1 LLVAPAMSEH
11 EFCKPALTALPA
23 PHRASTAGNSEVRSR
38 SGESV
43 ERIFSHE
50 EPTEVV
56 DAEKYGSAVND
67 WFCWFRRGPTAV
79 ATSSV
84 EVADRLGVPGK
95 VSQLLRII
103 QNCLKGLRCAR
114 IEEATCEG

>member
-56 DAEKYGSAVND
+56 DAEKYGSAERLVSLGPSLAEG
-67 WFCWFRRGPTAV
+67 RRCV
-79 ATSSV
+79 V
-84 EVADRLGVPGK
+84 R
-95 VSQLLRII
+95 
-103 QNCLKGLRCAR
+103 
-114 IEEATCEG
+114 

>member
-56 DAEKYGSAVND
+56 DAEKYGSAERLVSLD
-67 WFCWFRRGPTAV
+67 PSLADGRRLVVRGGRRSPQTSGHGLSTSQDYSELLEGIAV
-79 ATSSV
+79 
-84 EVADRLGVPGK
+84 RPH
-95 VSQLLRII
+95 
-103 QNCLKGLRCAR
+103 
-114 IEEATCEG
+114 

>member
-11 EFCKPALTALPA
+11 EFCKPALTALSA
-23 PHRASTAGNSEVRSR
+23 PHRARTAGNSEVRSR

-56 DAEKYGSAVND
+56 DAEKYGSAERLVSLVPS
-67 WFCWFRRGPTAV
+67 RPTAV

-84 EVADRLGVPGK
+84 EAADRLGVPGK

-103 QNCLKGLRCAR
+103 QNSQDYSELL
-114 IEEATCEG
+114 EGIAVRPH